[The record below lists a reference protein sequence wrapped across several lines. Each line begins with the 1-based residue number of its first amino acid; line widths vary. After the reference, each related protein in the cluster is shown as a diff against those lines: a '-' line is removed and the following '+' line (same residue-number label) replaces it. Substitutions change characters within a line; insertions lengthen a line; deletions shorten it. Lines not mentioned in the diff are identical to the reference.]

1 MSKRKERERKREG
14 KGREGRL
21 LTGERCEWRPV
32 MMPVKCQ
39 PVSLGR
45 EGEADGGHGK
55 KKNNKRAILAQ
66 NMQPAQN
73 A

>member
-1 MSKRKERERKREG
+1 
-14 KGREGRL
+14 
-21 LTGERCEWRPV
+21 